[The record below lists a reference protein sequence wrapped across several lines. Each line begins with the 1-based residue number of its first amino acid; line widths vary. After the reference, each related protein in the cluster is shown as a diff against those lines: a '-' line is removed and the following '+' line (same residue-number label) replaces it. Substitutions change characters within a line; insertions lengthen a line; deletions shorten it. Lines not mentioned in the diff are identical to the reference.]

1 MYSAAMRR
9 LAIVVM
15 FLAGCGGSDK
25 QCDGE
30 VGHDEDGD
38 GLDDGC
44 DPCPYA
50 DDNDLDE
57 DGDGI
62 AGVCDP
68 DPIVPNTVLKFTGF
82 EDDEPDITLTG
93 GTVEGDAF
101 HVKGGSMAGAALWG
115 ANVDHV
121 WVVAG
126 INVDEIDPTGY
137 REVGVVVDAS
147 TVPETM
153 LPNGTYCA
161 VGEADVPIPGTD
173 YIEVFTRQQPAADE
187 TLATDQAV
195 LYLSGLKQAVIQASH
210 VVGQTPS
217 LSCAFGVPGNRAII
231 AGTPTTAA
239 PAGQVGVFG
248 FAVDAKFSFLYILG
262 AP

>member
-1 MYSAAMRR
+1 MRR
-9 LAIVVM
+9 LATLLM
-15 FLAGCGGSDK
+15 ALATACGGSEK
-25 QCDGE
+25 ECDGE

-38 GLDDGC
+38 GRDDGC
-44 DPCPYA
+44 DPCPFA
-50 DDNDLDE
+50 DDNDIDD

-68 DPIVPNTVLKFTGF
+68 DPLAPNTVLKFAGF
-82 EDDEPDITLTG
+82 GDEDSELTLTG
-93 GTVEGDAF
+93 GTVQNDAF
-101 HVKGGSMAGAALWG
+101 HVTGSSMSGAALWG
-115 ANVDHV
+115 SNVDRV

-126 INVDEIDPTGY
+126 VTVDAIDPSGF
-137 REVGVVVDAS
+137 REVGVVVDA
-147 TVPETM
+147 TPVPQL

-161 VGEADVPIPGTD
+161 VGEADVPIPSTD

-210 VVGQTPS
+210 IRGQTPS

-231 AGTPTTAA
+231 AGTPMPA
-239 PAGQVGVFG
+239 PAAGQVGVFG
-248 FAVDAKFSFLYILG
+248 FAVDAKFAFLYILG
-262 AP
+262 TP

>member
-1 MYSAAMRR
+1 MVRR
-9 LAIVVM
+9 LAIVV
-15 FLAGCGGSDK
+15 LALASGCGGDK

-44 DPCPYA
+44 DPCPFA
-50 DDNDLDE
+50 DDNDTDA

-68 DPIVPNTVLKFTGF
+68 DPVAANTVLKFTGF
-82 EDDEPDITLTG
+82 EGDDAELVLTG
-93 GTVEGDAF
+93 GVIEDDAF
-101 HVKGGSMAGAALWG
+101 HVTGTAMAGAVLWG
-115 ANVDHV
+115 SGIDRA

-126 INVDEIDPTGY
+126 VTVDQIDTAGF
-137 REVGVVVDAS
+137 REVGVVVDAAP
-147 TVPETM
+147 VPAAM

-161 VGEADVPIPGTD
+161 VGEADVPLPSTD
-173 YIEVFTRQQPAADE
+173 YISVFARQQPAADE

-210 VVGQTPS
+210 TAAASPS
-217 LSCAFGVPGNRAII
+217 LTCAFGVPGNRAII
-231 AGTPTTAA
+231 MGTRTPA
-239 PAGQVGVFG
+239 PAPGQVGVFG
-248 FAVDAKFSFLYILG
+248 FAVDAKFSFLYVLA

>member
-1 MYSAAMRR
+1 MRR
-9 LAIVVM
+9 LAILVM
-15 FLAGCGGSDK
+15 VLATACGGDSE
-25 QCDGE
+25 CDSE

-38 GLDDGC
+38 GSDDGC
-44 DPCPYA
+44 DPCPFA
-50 DDNDLDE
+50 DDDILDD

-68 DPIVPNTVLKFTGF
+68 DPVAKNTVLKFAGF
-82 EDDEPDITLTG
+82 GGNDDELTLTG
-93 GTVEGDAF
+93 GTVENDAF
-101 HVKGGSMAGAALWG
+101 HVKGSAMSGAALWG
-115 ANVDHV
+115 TNVDRV

-126 INVDEIDPTGY
+126 VTVDAIDPSGF
-137 REVGVVVDAS
+137 REVGVVVDA
-147 TVPETM
+147 TAVAQMM

-161 VGEADVPIPGTD
+161 VGEADVPQPGTD

-195 LYLSGLKQAVIQASH
+195 LYLSGLKQALIQASH
-210 VVGQTPS
+210 SLGQPRS

-231 AGTPTTAA
+231 AGTPMPA
-239 PAGQVGVFG
+239 PATGQVGVFG
-248 FAVDAKFSFLYILG
+248 FAVDAKFSFLYVLG

>member
-1 MYSAAMRR
+1 MRR
-9 LAIVVM
+9 LAIVFMV
-15 FLAGCGGSDK
+15 LVTGCGGSEK
-25 QCDGE
+25 ECDGE

-38 GLDDGC
+38 GRDDGC
-44 DPCPYA
+44 DPCPFA
-50 DDNDLDE
+50 NDNDTDD

-68 DPIVPNTVLKFTGF
+68 DPLAANSVLKFTGF
-82 EDDEPDITLTG
+82 GGDDPEITLTG
-93 GTVEGDAF
+93 GVVENDAF
-101 HVKGGSMAGAALWG
+101 HVRGSNMSGAALWG
-115 ANVDHV
+115 ASVDHV

-126 INVDEIDPTGY
+126 VTVDAIDTAGF
-137 REVGVVVDAS
+137 REVGVVVDAT
-147 TVPETM
+147 TVPQTM

-161 VGEADVPIPGTD
+161 VGERDVPTPGTD

-187 TLATDQAV
+187 ILATDQAV

-210 VVGQTPS
+210 SLGQTPS

-231 AGTPTTAA
+231 AGTPMPA
-239 PAGQVGVFG
+239 PAAGQVGIFG
-248 FAVDAKFSFLYILG
+248 FAVDAKFSFLYVLG

>member
-1 MYSAAMRR
+1 MCR
-9 LAIVVM
+9 LAVLVIV
-15 FLAGCGGSDK
+15 LAACGSGDE
-25 QCDGE
+25 CDRE

-38 GLDDGC
+38 GRDDAC
-44 DPCPYA
+44 DPCPFA
-50 DDNDLDE
+50 DDNDLDD

-68 DPIVPNTVLKFTGF
+68 DPAAPNTVLKFAGF
-82 EDDEPDITLTG
+82 GAPDDELTITG

-101 HVKGGSMAGAALWG
+101 HVQGSVMSGAALWS
-115 ANVDHV
+115 ANVDRV

-126 INVDEIDPTGY
+126 VTVDQIDPAGS

-147 TVPETM
+147 TVGGTT

-161 VGEADVPIPGTD
+161 VGEADVPVPSTD

-187 TLATDQAV
+187 TLASEQAV
-195 LYLSGLKQAVIQASH
+195 LYLSGLKQAVIQAAH
-210 VVGQTPS
+210 TGGP

-231 AGTPTTAA
+231 AGTPMPA
-239 PAGQVGVFG
+239 PARGQVGVFG
-248 FAVDAKFSFLYILG
+248 FAVDAKFSFLYVLG

>member
-1 MYSAAMRR
+1 MGR
-9 LAIVVM
+9 LAILVM
-15 FLAGCGGSDK
+15 VALAACGGGDPE
-25 QCDGE
+25 CDGE

-38 GLDDGC
+38 GRDDGC
-44 DPCPYA
+44 DPCPFA
-50 DDNDLDE
+50 DDNDADA

-68 DPIVPNTVLKFTGF
+68 DPDAPNTVLKFAGF
-82 EDDEPDITLTG
+82 GEADAELTITG

-101 HVKGGSMAGAALWG
+101 HVQGTAMAGAALWG
-115 ANVDHV
+115 TNVDRV
-121 WVVAG
+121 WIVAG
-126 INVDEIDPTGY
+126 VTVDAIDSSGS
-137 REVGVVVDAS
+137 REVGAVVDAAI
-147 TVPETM
+147 VPQAM

-161 VGEADVPIPGTD
+161 VGEADVPVPSTD

-210 VVGQTPS
+210 TRGATPS

-231 AGTPTTAA
+231 AGTPMPA
-239 PAGQVGVFG
+239 PPPGQVGVFG
-248 FAVDAKFSFLYILG
+248 FAVDAKFSFLYVLG